1 MSSFV
6 NIVGFN
12 GKDHSKG
19 FLVGNDVAP
28 WDMNAHDSYGARMG
42 QPEGL
47 IVRDGV
53 TTEHASLH
61 AAAL

>member
-1 MSSFV
+1 M
-6 NIVGFN
+6 
-12 GKDHSKG
+12 
-19 FLVGNDVAP
+19 VGNDVAP